1 LSFEIFISR
10 RLIQNK
16 LQGIKV
22 SKPIVRISI
31 LSIALA
37 IVVNVVTVA
46 IVTGFQHE
54 VRNKITGFNAPLFI
68 SKKGT
73 KQIYEGDAV
82 FKDQKAL
89 TELSGINGLK
99 GISPVVF
106 KPAMLQ
112 STRFSDTIHLSNG
125 KDSLI
130 NRQDILGVVM
140 KGVVEEYD
148 WTFIR
153 QHLVSGR
160 ILNFQ
165 SKQEE
170 LVLSKR
176 MADQLNYSLNDTIS
190 VYYVKNQ
197 PVLRK
202 YKVVGIYQTGLEE
215 YDQKLV
221 FCRLPEVQKM
231 NDFGIKTKIVIDDK
245 LSNGKIVLKA
255 GVEGKATNLLYDWG
269 AGPDIYGGFYL
280 PYLSD
285 TNFRLIVYQSDPL
298 KGTQT
303 PIDTSYIQINC
314 SQEFVTSSSLLQDE
328 NGQLIKESIGINS
341 YQMTSNLAS
350 VQVTETE
357 GLGTGRN
364 FVSGF
369 EVQIADWND
378 LKQVE
383 DGIRSV
389 IEMRPNENNELMQ
402 VSSILDT
409 ERDLFA
415 WLSFLDYNVY
425 IIIFLMLLIGVINV
439 GSAMLVLIVV
449 RTNLIGMLKAMGAR
463 DWSIRKLFLY
473 QAAHLI
479 GRGLLFGNSVAFLLC
494 FIQVKFAILK
504 LDPLVYYLDK
514 VPMEMNPMSWFLV
527 NLVTFVVCMISL
539 IVPSYVVTKISP
551 TKAIRFN

>member
-1 LSFEIFISR
+1 MSFEIFISR

-31 LSIALA
+31 VSIALA

-73 KQIYEGDAV
+73 KQIFEGDAV
-82 FKDQKAL
+82 FKAQKAIQ
-89 TELSGINGLK
+89 ELNGIPGLRS
-99 GISPVVF
+99 ISPVVF

-112 STRFSDTIHLSNG
+112 SSRFTDTIQLSTG

-130 NRQDILGVVM
+130 SRQDIVGVVM
-140 KGVVEEYD
+140 KGVESSYD

-153 QHLVSGR
+153 ENLKEGR

-165 SKQEE
+165 SRQEE

-176 MADQLNYSLNDTIS
+176 MADQLNYRLNDTIS

-215 YDQKLV
+215 YDKKLV

-231 NDFGIKTKIVIDDK
+231 NDFGIKTKIVIGDQLDHG
-245 LSNGKIVLKA
+245 SIVLKA
-255 GVEGKATNLLYDWG
+255 AVEGQAQDLLYDWG
-269 AGPDIYGGFYL
+269 SGPDIYGGFYL
-280 PYLSD
+280 SQLKD
-285 TNFRLIVYQSDPL
+285 TNFRLVVYQSDPV
-298 KGTQT
+298 KGTKW
-303 PIDTSYIQINC
+303 PIDTSYLKVNC
-314 SQEFVTSSSLLQDE
+314 SQPIVASNAFLLDD
-328 NGQLIKESIGINS
+328 NGDLIKESIGMVA
-341 YQMTSNLAS
+341 YQLSTPTAT
-350 VQVTETE
+350 VTVEEKE
-357 GLGTGRN
+357 GSGTGKDY
-364 FVSGF
+364 VSGF
-369 EVQIADWND
+369 EVRINDWND
-378 LKQVE
+378 LKRVE
-383 DGIRSV
+383 EEIRSN
-389 IEMRPNENNELMQ
+389 IEMRPNEKNELMQ

-409 ERDLFA
+409 ENDLFA

-479 GRGLLFGNSVAFLLC
+479 GRGLLYGNAIGFILCYVQLKFELL
-494 FIQVKFAILK
+494 Q

-514 VPMEMNPMSWFLV
+514 VPVEINPISWLLV
-527 NLVTFVVCMISL
+527 NVITFVVCMISL

>member
-1 LSFEIFISR
+1 M
-10 RLIQNK
+10 
-16 LQGIKV
+16 KV

-31 LSIALA
+31 ISIALA

-73 KQIYEGDAV
+73 KQIFEGDAIY
-82 FKDQKAL
+82 KNQKSL
-89 TELSGINGLK
+89 QELVGISGLK
-99 GISPVVF
+99 HISPVVF

-112 STRFSDTIHLSNG
+112 STRFTDTIQLSSG

-130 NRQDILGVVM
+130 SRQDIVGVVM
-140 KGVVEEYD
+140 KGVEPSYD

-153 QHLVSGR
+153 KNLLEGR
-160 ILNFQ
+160 VLNFN
-165 SKQEE
+165 SKHEE

-202 YKVVGIYQTGLEE
+202 YKVVGIYQTGFEE

-245 LSNGKIVLKA
+245 LTNGKIVLKA
-255 GVEGKATNLLYDWG
+255 TVEGRAANLLYDWG
-269 AGPDIYGGFYL
+269 SGPDIYGGFYL
-280 PYLSD
+280 SELSD
-285 TNFRLIVYQSDPL
+285 TTLRLIVYQSDPL
-298 KGTQT
+298 NRAQT
-303 PIDTSYIQINC
+303 PIDTSYLQINC
-314 SQEFVTSSSLLQDE
+314 SKSSVAATALLQDE
-328 NGQLIKESIGINS
+328 NGELIKESIGIDS

-350 VQVTETE
+350 VQVRETE
-357 GLGTGRN
+357 GLGTGKN

-369 EVQIADWND
+369 EVQITDWND
-378 LKQVE
+378 LKHVE
-383 DGIRSV
+383 EEIRSV

-409 ERDLFA
+409 EKDLFA

-463 DWSIRKLFLY
+463 DWSIRKLFMY

-479 GRGLLFGNSVAFLLC
+479 GRGLFYGNIIGFFLCYVQL
-494 FIQVKFAILK
+494 KFAPLK

-514 VPMEMNPMSWFLV
+514 VPVEVNPISWMLV
-527 NLVTFVVCMISL
+527 NAITFCVCMISL

>member
-1 LSFEIFISR
+1 MSFEIFISR

-73 KQIYEGDAV
+73 KQIFEGDAV

-89 TELSGINGLK
+89 NELAGINGLK

-148 WTFIR
+148 WTFIKE
-153 QHLVSGR
+153 HLVSGR
-160 ILNFQ
+160 VLNFQ
-165 SKQEE
+165 QKQEE

-231 NDFGIKTKIVIDDK
+231 NDFGIKTKIIIDDK

-255 GVEGKATNLLYDWG
+255 GVEGKASNLLYDWG

-314 SQEFVTSSSLLQDE
+314 SQAFVSSSALLQDE
-328 NGQLIKESIGINS
+328 NGELIKESIGINS
-341 YQMTSNLAS
+341 YQMTSSLAT
-350 VQVTETE
+350 VEVTETE
-357 GLGTGRN
+357 GLGTGKN

-369 EVQIADWND
+369 EVQITDWNQ
-378 LKQVE
+378 LKHVE
-383 DGIRSV
+383 EELRSI

-449 RTNLIGMLKAMGAR
+449 RTNLIGLLKAMGAR

-479 GRGLLFGNSVAFLLC
+479 GRGLLYGNSVAFVLC
-494 FIQVKFAILK
+494 FIQMKFAVLK

-514 VPMEMNPMSWFLV
+514 VPVEMNPMSWFLV

>member
-73 KQIYEGDAV
+73 KQIFEGDAV
-82 FKDQKAL
+82 LKDQKAL
-89 TELSGINGLK
+89 NELAGINGLK

-140 KGVVEEYD
+140 KGVVEDYD
-148 WTFIR
+148 WTFIKE
-153 QHLVSGR
+153 HLVAGR
-160 ILNFQ
+160 VLNFKA
-165 SKQEE
+165 KQEE

-231 NDFGIKTKIVIDDK
+231 NDFGMKTKIIIDDK

-255 GVEGKATNLLYDWG
+255 GVEGKASNLLYDWG

-314 SQEFVTSSSLLQDE
+314 SQAFVASSSLLQDE
-328 NGQLIKESIGINS
+328 NGELIKESIGINS
-341 YQMTSNLAS
+341 YQMTSNLAT

-357 GLGTGRN
+357 GLGTGKN

-369 EVQIADWND
+369 EVQITDWNQ
-378 LKQVE
+378 LKHVE
-383 DGIRSV
+383 EEIRSI

-463 DWSIRKLFLY
+463 DWSIRKLFLF

-479 GRGLLFGNSVAFLLC
+479 GRGLLYGNSVAFVLC
-494 FIQVKFAILK
+494 FIQMKFAVLK

-514 VPMEMNPMSWFLV
+514 VPVEMNPMSWFLV

>member
-1 LSFEIFISR
+1 M
-10 RLIQNK
+10 
-16 LQGIKV
+16 KV

-31 LSIALA
+31 ISIALA

-73 KQIYEGDAV
+73 KQIFEGDAV
-82 FKDQKAL
+82 YKNQKSL
-89 TELSGINGLK
+89 QELVGISGLK
-99 GISPVVF
+99 HISPVVF

-112 STRFSDTIHLSNG
+112 STRFTDTIQLSSG

-130 NRQDILGVVM
+130 SRQDIVGVVM
-140 KGVVEEYD
+140 KGVEPSYD

-153 QHLVSGR
+153 KNILEGR
-160 ILNFQ
+160 VLNFN
-165 SKQEE
+165 SKHEE

-202 YKVVGIYQTGLEE
+202 YKVVGIYQTGFEE

-245 LSNGKIVLKA
+245 LTNGKIVLKA
-255 GVEGKATNLLYDWG
+255 TVEGRAANLLYDWG
-269 AGPDIYGGFYL
+269 SGPDIYGGFYL
-280 PYLSD
+280 SELSD
-285 TNFRLIVYQSDPL
+285 TTLRLIVYQSDPL
-298 KGTQT
+298 NRAQT
-303 PIDTSYIQINC
+303 PIDTSYLQINC
-314 SQEFVTSSSLLQDE
+314 SKSSVAATALLQDE
-328 NGQLIKESIGINS
+328 NGELIKESIGIDS

-350 VQVTETE
+350 VQVRETE
-357 GLGTGRN
+357 GLGTGKN

-369 EVQIADWND
+369 EVQITDWND
-378 LKQVE
+378 LKHVE
-383 DGIRSV
+383 EEIRSV

-409 ERDLFA
+409 EKDLFA

-463 DWSIRKLFLY
+463 DWSIRKLFMY

-479 GRGLLFGNSVAFLLC
+479 GRGLFYGNIIGFFLCYVQL
-494 FIQVKFAILK
+494 KFAPLK

-514 VPMEMNPMSWFLV
+514 VPVEINPISWVLV
-527 NLVTFVVCMISL
+527 NAITFCVCMISL

>member
-1 LSFEIFISR
+1 MSFEIFISR

-73 KQIYEGDAV
+73 KQIFEGDAV
-82 FKDQKAL
+82 LKDQKAL
-89 TELSGINGLK
+89 NELAGINGLK

-140 KGVVEEYD
+140 KGVVEDYD
-148 WTFIR
+148 WTFIKE
-153 QHLVSGR
+153 HLVAGR
-160 ILNFQ
+160 VLNFKA
-165 SKQEE
+165 KQEE

-231 NDFGIKTKIVIDDK
+231 NDFGIKTKIIIDDK

-255 GVEGKATNLLYDWG
+255 AVEGKASNLLYDWG

-314 SQEFVTSSSLLQDE
+314 SQAFVASSSLRQDE
-328 NGQLIKESIGINS
+328 NGELIKESIGINS
-341 YQMTSNLAS
+341 YQLTSNLAT

-369 EVQIADWND
+369 EVQITDWNQ
-378 LKQVE
+378 LKHVE
-383 DGIRSV
+383 EEIRSI

-463 DWSIRKLFLY
+463 DWSIRKLFLF

-479 GRGLLFGNSVAFLLC
+479 GRGLLYGNSVAFVLC
-494 FIQVKFAILK
+494 FIQMKFAVLK

-514 VPMEMNPMSWFLV
+514 VPVEMNPMSWFLV

>member
-73 KQIYEGDAV
+73 KQIFEGDAV
-82 FKDQKAL
+82 LKDQKAL
-89 TELSGINGLK
+89 NELAGIKGLK

-112 STRFSDTIHLSNG
+112 SSRFSDTIRLSNG

-140 KGVVEEYD
+140 KGVVEDYD
-148 WTFIR
+148 WTFIK

-160 ILNFQ
+160 ILNFRA
-165 SKQEE
+165 KQEE

-176 MADQLNYSLNDTIS
+176 MAEQLNYSLNDTIS

-231 NDFGIKTKIVIDDK
+231 NDFGVKTKIIIDDK
-245 LSNGKIVLKA
+245 LINGEIVLKA
-255 GVEGKATNLLYDWG
+255 AVEGKASNLLYDWG
-269 AGPDIYGGFYL
+269 SGPDIYGGFYL
-280 PYLSD
+280 PYLRD
-285 TNFRLIVYQSDPL
+285 TNFRLIVYQSDPT

-303 PIDTSYIQINC
+303 PIDTSYLRINC
-314 SQEFVTSSSLLQDE
+314 SKPFIASIGLLKDE
-328 NGQLIKESIGINS
+328 NGELIKESIGIDS
-341 YQMTSNLAS
+341 YQMTSNQGS

-357 GLGTGRN
+357 GMGTGKN

-378 LKQVE
+378 LKQVGE
-383 DGIRSV
+383 DIRSV

-479 GRGLLFGNSVAFLLC
+479 GRGLLYGNSVAFLLC
-494 FIQVKFAILK
+494 FIQWKFALLK

-514 VPMEMNPMSWFLV
+514 VPVEMNPVSWILV

>member
-1 LSFEIFISR
+1 MSFEIFISR

-73 KQIYEGDAV
+73 KQIFEGDAV
-82 FKDQKAL
+82 LKDQKAL
-89 TELSGINGLK
+89 KELAGINGLK

-140 KGVVEEYD
+140 KGVIQAYD
-148 WTFIR
+148 WTFIKE
-153 QHLVSGR
+153 HLVAGR
-160 ILNFQ
+160 VLNFQ

-231 NDFGIKTKIVIDDK
+231 NDFGIKTKIIIDDK

-255 GVEGKATNLLYDWG
+255 GVEGKASDLLYDWG

-314 SQEFVTSSSLLQDE
+314 SQAFVASTALLQDE
-328 NGQLIKESIGINS
+328 NGELIKESIGINS
-341 YQMTSNLAS
+341 YQMTSSIAT

-357 GLGTGRN
+357 GLGTGKN

-369 EVQIADWND
+369 EVQITDWNQ
-378 LKQVE
+378 LKHVE
-383 DGIRSV
+383 EEIRSI

-479 GRGLLFGNSVAFLLC
+479 GRGLLYGNSVAFVLC
-494 FIQVKFAILK
+494 FIQMKFAVLK

-514 VPMEMNPMSWFLV
+514 VPVEMNPMSWFLV

>member
-1 LSFEIFISR
+1 MSFEIFISR

-73 KQIYEGDAV
+73 KQIFEGDAV

-89 TELSGINGLK
+89 NELAGINGLK

-148 WTFIR
+148 WTFIKE
-153 QHLVSGR
+153 HLVSGR
-160 ILNFQ
+160 VLNFQ
-165 SKQEE
+165 QKQEE

-231 NDFGIKTKIVIDDK
+231 NDFGIKTKIIIDDK

-255 GVEGKATNLLYDWG
+255 GVEGKASNLLYDWG

-314 SQEFVTSSSLLQDE
+314 SQAFVSSSALLQDE
-328 NGQLIKESIGINS
+328 NGELIKESIGINS
-341 YQMTSNLAS
+341 YQMTSSLAT
-350 VQVTETE
+350 VEVTETE
-357 GLGTGRN
+357 GLGTGKN

-369 EVQIADWND
+369 EVQITDWNQ
-378 LKQVE
+378 LKHVE
-383 DGIRSV
+383 EEIRSI

-479 GRGLLFGNSVAFLLC
+479 GRGLLYGNSVAFVLC
-494 FIQVKFAILK
+494 FIQMKFAVLK

-514 VPMEMNPMSWFLV
+514 VPVEMNPMSWFLV

>member
-1 LSFEIFISR
+1 MSFEIFISR

-73 KQIYEGDAV
+73 KQIFEGDAV
-82 FKDQKAL
+82 LKDQKAL
-89 TELSGINGLK
+89 NELAGIKGLK

-112 STRFSDTIHLSNG
+112 SSRFSDTIRLSNG

-140 KGVVEEYD
+140 KGVVEDYD
-148 WTFIR
+148 WTFIK

-160 ILNFQ
+160 ILNFRA
-165 SKQEE
+165 KQEE

-176 MADQLNYSLNDTIS
+176 MAEQLNYSLNDTIS

-231 NDFGIKTKIVIDDK
+231 NDFGVKTKIIIDDK
-245 LSNGKIVLKA
+245 LINGEIVLKA
-255 GVEGKATNLLYDWG
+255 AVEGKASNLLYDWG
-269 AGPDIYGGFYL
+269 SGPDIYGGFYL
-280 PYLSD
+280 PYLRD
-285 TNFRLIVYQSDPL
+285 TNFRLIVYQSDPT

-303 PIDTSYIQINC
+303 PIDTSYLRINC
-314 SQEFVTSSSLLQDE
+314 SEPFVASIGLLKDE
-328 NGQLIKESIGINS
+328 NGELIKESIGIDS
-341 YQMTSNLAS
+341 YQMTSNQGS

-357 GLGTGRN
+357 GMGTGKN

-378 LKQVE
+378 LKQVGE
-383 DGIRSV
+383 DIRSV

-479 GRGLLFGNSVAFLLC
+479 GRGLLYGNSIAFLLC
-494 FIQVKFAILK
+494 FIQWKFALLK

-514 VPMEMNPMSWFLV
+514 VPVEMNPVSWILV

>member
-1 LSFEIFISR
+1 MSFEIFISR

-73 KQIYEGDAV
+73 KQIFEGDAV

-89 TELSGINGLK
+89 NELAGIEGLK

-140 KGVVEEYD
+140 KGVMEEYD
-148 WTFIR
+148 WTFIK
-153 QHLVSGR
+153 QHLVAGR
-160 ILNFQ
+160 VLNHQ
-165 SKQEE
+165 KKQEE

-176 MADQLNYSLNDTIS
+176 MADQLNYSLNDTVS

-231 NDFGIKTKIVIDDK
+231 NDFGIKTKIIIDDK

-255 GVEGKATNLLYDWG
+255 AVEGKASNLLYDWG
-269 AGPDIYGGFYL
+269 SGPDIYGGFYL

-285 TNFRLIVYQSDPL
+285 TNYRLIVYQADPL

-314 SQEFVTSSSLLQDE
+314 SNAFVASSALMQDE
-328 NGQLIKESIGINS
+328 NGELIKESIGINA
-341 YQMTSNLAS
+341 YQMSSSLAT

-357 GLGTGRN
+357 GLGTGKN

-369 EVQIADWND
+369 EVQITDWNQ
-378 LKQVE
+378 LKHVE
-383 DGIRSV
+383 EEIRSI

-463 DWSIRKLFLY
+463 DWSIRKLFLF

-479 GRGLLFGNSVAFLLC
+479 GRGLLYGNSVAFVLC
-494 FIQVKFAILK
+494 FIQMKFAVLK

-514 VPMEMNPMSWFLV
+514 VPVEMNPMSWFLV

>member
-1 LSFEIFISR
+1 MSFEIFISR

-22 SKPIVRISI
+22 SKPIVRISV

-73 KQIYEGDAV
+73 KQIFEGDAV
-82 FKDQKAL
+82 LKDQKAL
-89 TELSGINGLK
+89 KELAGINGLK

-140 KGVVEEYD
+140 KGVIQTYD
-148 WTFIR
+148 WTFIKE
-153 QHLVSGR
+153 HLVAGR
-160 ILNFQ
+160 VLNFQ

-231 NDFGIKTKIVIDDK
+231 NDFGIKTKIIIDDK

-255 GVEGKATNLLYDWG
+255 GVEGKASNLLYDWG

-314 SQEFVTSSSLLQDE
+314 SKAFVTSSALLQDE
-328 NGQLIKESIGINS
+328 NGELIKESIGINS
-341 YQMTSNLAS
+341 YQMTSSLAT

-357 GLGTGRN
+357 GLGTGKN

-369 EVQIADWND
+369 EVQITDWNQ
-378 LKQVE
+378 LKHVE
-383 DGIRSV
+383 EEIRSI

-479 GRGLLFGNSVAFLLC
+479 GRGLLYGNSVAFVLC
-494 FIQVKFAILK
+494 FIQMKFAVLK

-514 VPMEMNPMSWFLV
+514 VPVEMNPMSWFLV

>member
-1 LSFEIFISR
+1 MSFEIFISR

-73 KQIYEGDAV
+73 KQIFEGDAV

-89 TELSGINGLK
+89 NELAGIEGLK

-140 KGVVEEYD
+140 KGVVEDYD
-148 WTFIR
+148 WTFIK
-153 QHLVSGR
+153 QHLVAGR
-160 ILNFQ
+160 VLNHQ
-165 SKQEE
+165 KKQEE

-176 MADQLNYSLNDTIS
+176 MADQLNYSLNDTVS

-231 NDFGIKTKIVIDDK
+231 NDFGIKTKIIIDDK

-255 GVEGKATNLLYDWG
+255 AVEGKASNLLYDWG
-269 AGPDIYGGFYL
+269 SGPDIYGGFYL

-285 TNFRLIVYQSDPL
+285 TNYRLIVYQADPL

-314 SQEFVTSSSLLQDE
+314 SNAFVASSALMQDE
-328 NGQLIKESIGINS
+328 NGELIKESIGINA
-341 YQMTSNLAS
+341 YQMSSSLAT

-357 GLGTGRN
+357 GLGTGKN

-369 EVQIADWND
+369 EVQITDWNQ
-378 LKQVE
+378 LKHVE
-383 DGIRSV
+383 EEIRSI

-463 DWSIRKLFLY
+463 DWSIRKLFLF

-479 GRGLLFGNSVAFLLC
+479 GRGLLYGNSVAFVLC
-494 FIQVKFAILK
+494 FIQMKFAVLK

-514 VPMEMNPMSWFLV
+514 VPVEMNPMSWFLV

>member
-1 LSFEIFISR
+1 MSFEIFISR

>member
-1 LSFEIFISR
+1 M
-10 RLIQNK
+10 
-16 LQGIKV
+16 KV

-31 LSIALA
+31 ISIALA

-73 KQIYEGDAV
+73 KQIFEGDAV
-82 FKDQKAL
+82 YKNQKSL
-89 TELSGINGLK
+89 QELVGISGLK
-99 GISPVVF
+99 QVSPVVF

-112 STRFSDTIHLSNG
+112 STRFTDTIQLSSG

-130 NRQDILGVVM
+130 SRQDIVGVVM
-140 KGVVEEYD
+140 KGVEPSYD

-153 QHLVSGR
+153 KNLLEGR
-160 ILNFQ
+160 VLNFN
-165 SKQEE
+165 SKHEE

-202 YKVVGIYQTGLEE
+202 YKVVGIYQTGFEE

-245 LSNGKIVLKA
+245 LTNGKIVLKA
-255 GVEGKATNLLYDWG
+255 TVEGRAANLLYDWG
-269 AGPDIYGGFYL
+269 SGPDIYGGFYL
-280 PYLSD
+280 SELSD
-285 TNFRLIVYQSDPL
+285 TTLRLIVYQSDPL
-298 KGTQT
+298 NRAQT
-303 PIDTSYIQINC
+303 PIDTSYLKINC
-314 SQEFVTSSSLLQDE
+314 SKSSVAATTLLQDE
-328 NGQLIKESIGINS
+328 NGELIKESIGIDS
-341 YQMTSNLAS
+341 YQMTSNLAF
-350 VQVTETE
+350 VQVRETE
-357 GLGTGRN
+357 GLGTGKN

-369 EVQIADWND
+369 EVQITDWND
-378 LKQVE
+378 LKHVE
-383 DGIRSV
+383 EEIRSV

-409 ERDLFA
+409 EKDLFA

-463 DWSIRKLFLY
+463 DWSIRKLFMY

-479 GRGLLFGNSVAFLLC
+479 GRGLFYGNIIGFFLCYVQL
-494 FIQVKFAILK
+494 KFAPLK

-514 VPMEMNPMSWFLV
+514 VPVEINPISWVLV
-527 NLVTFVVCMISL
+527 NAITFCVCMISL

>member
-1 LSFEIFISR
+1 MSFEIFISR

-22 SKPIVRISI
+22 SKPIVRISV

-73 KQIYEGDAV
+73 KQIFEGDAV
-82 FKDQKAL
+82 LKDQKAL
-89 TELSGINGLK
+89 KELAGINGLK

-140 KGVVEEYD
+140 KGVIQTYD
-148 WTFIR
+148 WTFIKE
-153 QHLVSGR
+153 HLVSGR
-160 ILNFQ
+160 VLNFQ

-231 NDFGIKTKIVIDDK
+231 NDFGIKTKIIIDDK

-255 GVEGKATNLLYDWG
+255 GVEGKASDLLYDWG

-314 SQEFVTSSSLLQDE
+314 SQAFVASSALLQDE
-328 NGQLIKESIGINS
+328 NGELIKESIGINS
-341 YQMTSNLAS
+341 YQMTSSLAT

-357 GLGTGRN
+357 GLGTGKN

-369 EVQIADWND
+369 EVQITDWNQ
-378 LKQVE
+378 LKHVE
-383 DGIRSV
+383 EEIRSI

-479 GRGLLFGNSVAFLLC
+479 GRGLLYGNSVAFVLC
-494 FIQVKFAILK
+494 FIQMKFAVLK

-514 VPMEMNPMSWFLV
+514 VPVEMNPMSWFLV

>member
-1 LSFEIFISR
+1 MSFEIFISR

-22 SKPIVRISI
+22 SKPIVRISV

-73 KQIYEGDAV
+73 KQIFEGDAV
-82 FKDQKAL
+82 LKDQKAL
-89 TELSGINGLK
+89 KELAGINGLK

-140 KGVVEEYD
+140 KGVIQAYD
-148 WTFIR
+148 WTFIKE
-153 QHLVSGR
+153 HLVAGR
-160 ILNFQ
+160 VLNFQ

-231 NDFGIKTKIVIDDK
+231 NDFGIKTKIIIDDK

-255 GVEGKATNLLYDWG
+255 GVEGKASDLLYDWG

-314 SQEFVTSSSLLQDE
+314 SQAFVTSSALLQDE
-328 NGQLIKESIGINS
+328 NGELIKESIGINS
-341 YQMTSNLAS
+341 YQMTSSLAT

-357 GLGTGRN
+357 GLGTGKN

-369 EVQIADWND
+369 EVQITDWNQ
-378 LKQVE
+378 LKHVE
-383 DGIRSV
+383 EEIRSI

-479 GRGLLFGNSVAFLLC
+479 GRGLLYGNSVAFVLC
-494 FIQVKFAILK
+494 FIQMKFAVLK

-514 VPMEMNPMSWFLV
+514 VPVEMNPMSWFLV

>member
-73 KQIYEGDAV
+73 KQIFEGDAV

-89 TELSGINGLK
+89 NELAGIEGLK

-140 KGVVEEYD
+140 KGVVEDYD
-148 WTFIR
+148 WTFIK
-153 QHLVSGR
+153 QHLVAGR
-160 ILNFQ
+160 VLNHQ
-165 SKQEE
+165 KKQEE

-176 MADQLNYSLNDTIS
+176 MADQLNYSLNDTVS

-231 NDFGIKTKIVIDDK
+231 NDFGIKTKIV
-245 LSNGKIVLKA
+245 LKA
-255 GVEGKATNLLYDWG
+255 AVEGKASNLLYDWG
-269 AGPDIYGGFYL
+269 SGPDIYGGFYL

-285 TNFRLIVYQSDPL
+285 TNYRLIVYQADPL

-314 SQEFVTSSSLLQDE
+314 SNAFVASSALMQDE
-328 NGQLIKESIGINS
+328 NGELIKESIGINA
-341 YQMTSNLAS
+341 YQMSSSLAT

-357 GLGTGRN
+357 GLGTGKN

-369 EVQIADWND
+369 EVQITDWNQ
-378 LKQVE
+378 LKHVE
-383 DGIRSV
+383 EEIRSI

-463 DWSIRKLFLY
+463 DWSIRKLFLF

-479 GRGLLFGNSVAFLLC
+479 GRGLLYGNSVAFVLC
-494 FIQVKFAILK
+494 FIQMKFAVLK

-514 VPMEMNPMSWFLV
+514 VPVEMNPMSWFLV

>member
-1 LSFEIFISR
+1 MSFEIFISR

-73 KQIYEGDAV
+73 KQIFEGDAV

-89 TELSGINGLK
+89 NELAGIEGLK

-106 KPAMLQ
+106 NPAMLQ

-140 KGVVEEYD
+140 KGVMEEYD
-148 WTFIR
+148 WTFIKK
-153 QHLVSGR
+153 HLVSGR
-160 ILNFQ
+160 VLNFQ
-165 SKQEE
+165 QKQEE

-231 NDFGIKTKIVIDDK
+231 NDFGIKTKIIIDDK

-255 GVEGKATNLLYDWG
+255 GVEGKASNLLYDWG

-314 SQEFVTSSSLLQDE
+314 SQAFVASSALLQDE
-328 NGQLIKESIGINS
+328 NGELIKESVGINS
-341 YQMTSNLAS
+341 YQMTSSLAT

-357 GLGTGRN
+357 GLGTGKN

-369 EVQIADWND
+369 EVQITDWNQ
-378 LKQVE
+378 LKHVE
-383 DGIRSV
+383 EEIRSI

-463 DWSIRKLFLY
+463 DWSIRKLFLF

-479 GRGLLFGNSVAFLLC
+479 GRGLLYGNSVAFVLC
-494 FIQVKFAILK
+494 FIQMKFAVLK

-514 VPMEMNPMSWFLV
+514 VPVEMNPLSWFLV

>member
-1 LSFEIFISR
+1 MSFEIFISR

-73 KQIYEGDAV
+73 KQIFEGDAV

-89 TELSGINGLK
+89 NELAGINGLK

-148 WTFIR
+148 WTFIK

-160 ILNFQ
+160 VLNFQ
-165 SKQEE
+165 QKQEE

-231 NDFGIKTKIVIDDK
+231 NDFGIKTKIIIDDK

-255 GVEGKATNLLYDWG
+255 GVEGKASNLLYDWG

-314 SQEFVTSSSLLQDE
+314 SQAFVASSALLQDE
-328 NGQLIKESIGINS
+328 NGELIKESIGINS
-341 YQMTSNLAS
+341 YQMTSSLAT

-357 GLGTGRN
+357 GLGTGKN

-369 EVQIADWND
+369 EVQITDWNQ
-378 LKQVE
+378 LKHVE
-383 DGIRSV
+383 EEIRSI

-479 GRGLLFGNSVAFLLC
+479 GRGLLYGNSVAFVLC
-494 FIQVKFAILK
+494 YIQMKFAVLK

-514 VPMEMNPMSWFLV
+514 VPVEMNPMSWFLV

>member
-1 LSFEIFISR
+1 M
-10 RLIQNK
+10 
-16 LQGIKV
+16 
-22 SKPIVRISI
+22 RISI

-37 IVVNVVTVA
+37 IVVNLVTVA

-73 KQIYEGDAV
+73 KQIFEGDAV

-89 TELSGINGLK
+89 GELSHINGLR

-112 STRFSDTIHLSNG
+112 SSRFSDTIKLANG

-130 NRQDILGVVM
+130 SRQDILGVVM
-140 KGVVEEYD
+140 KGVDKEYD
-148 WTFIR
+148 WTFIK
-153 QHLVSGR
+153 QHLVEGR
-160 ILNFQ
+160 TLRFHA
-165 SKQEE
+165 KQEE
-170 LVLSKR
+170 LVLSRR
-176 MADQLNYSLNDTIS
+176 MADQLNYRLNDTIS

-245 LSNGKIVLKA
+245 LVNGKIVLKA
-255 GVEGKATNLLYDWG
+255 AVEGKAKNLLYDWG
-269 AGPDIYGGFYL
+269 SGPDIYGGFYL
-280 PYLSD
+280 SYLRD

-298 KGTQT
+298 KGTQF
-303 PIDTSYIQINC
+303 PIDTSYLKIDCTQPFVSSTEIMKDEEGALQKTEIQVNMC
-314 SQEFVTSSSLLQDE
+314 QLSTSQGKVS
-328 NGQLIKESIGINS
+328 
-341 YQMTSNLAS
+341 
-350 VQVTETE
+350 VTETE
-357 GLGTGRN
+357 GIGTGKN

-369 EVQIADWND
+369 EVQINDWNN
-378 LKQVE
+378 LKYVE
-383 DGIRSV
+383 EEIRSI

-473 QAAHLI
+473 QAAYLI
-479 GRGLLFGNSVAFLLC
+479 GRGLLYGNLIGFLLC
-494 FIQVKFAILK
+494 FIQMKFAILK

-514 VPMEMNPMSWFLV
+514 VPVEINPMSWFLV

>member
-1 LSFEIFISR
+1 MSFEIFISR

-22 SKPIVRISI
+22 SKPIVRISV

-73 KQIYEGDAV
+73 KQIFEGDAV
-82 FKDQKAL
+82 LKDQKAL
-89 TELSGINGLK
+89 KELAGINGLK

-140 KGVVEEYD
+140 KGVIQAYD
-148 WTFIR
+148 WTFIKE
-153 QHLVSGR
+153 HLVSGR
-160 ILNFQ
+160 VLNFQ

-231 NDFGIKTKIVIDDK
+231 NDFGIKTKIIIDDK

-255 GVEGKATNLLYDWG
+255 GVEGKASNLLYDWG

-314 SQEFVTSSSLLQDE
+314 SQAFVASSALLQDE
-328 NGQLIKESIGINS
+328 NGELIKESIGINS
-341 YQMTSNLAS
+341 YQMTSSLAT

-357 GLGTGRN
+357 GLGTGKN

-369 EVQIADWND
+369 EVQITDWNQ
-378 LKQVE
+378 LKHVE
-383 DGIRSV
+383 EEIRSI

-479 GRGLLFGNSVAFLLC
+479 GRGLLYGNSVAFVLC
-494 FIQVKFAILK
+494 FIQMKFAVLK

-514 VPMEMNPMSWFLV
+514 VPVEMNPMSWFLV

>member
-16 LQGIKV
+16 PQGKKV

-73 KQIYEGDAV
+73 KQIFEGDAV
-82 FKDQKAL
+82 WKDQKAL
-89 TELSGINGLK
+89 NELIGINGLK

-112 STRFSDTIHLSNG
+112 SKRFSDTIQLANG

-130 NRQDILGVVM
+130 DRQDILGVVM
-140 KGVVEEYD
+140 KGVDQEYD
-148 WTFIR
+148 WTFIK

-165 SKQEE
+165 QKQEE

-176 MADQLNYSLNDTIS
+176 MADQLNYQLNDTIS

-245 LSNGKIVLKA
+245 LSNGKMVLKA
-255 GVEGKATNLLYDWG
+255 GVEGKTANLLYDWG

-280 PYLSD
+280 SYLSD
-285 TNFRLIVYQSDPL
+285 TNFRLVVYQSDPL

-303 PIDTSYIQINC
+303 PIDTSYLRIQC
-314 SQEFVTSSSLLQDE
+314 TKPFVAATALLQDE
-328 NGQLIKESIGINS
+328 NGELIKESIGIDS
-341 YQMTSNLAS
+341 YQMTSNQGS
-350 VQVTETE
+350 VKVTETE
-357 GLGTGRN
+357 GIGTGKN

-369 EVQIADWND
+369 EVQITDWND
-378 LKQVE
+378 LNQVE
-383 DGIRSV
+383 EEIRSV

-463 DWSIRKLFLY
+463 DWSIRKLFLL

-479 GRGLLFGNSVAFLLC
+479 GRGLLYGNAVAFVLC
-494 FIQVKFAILK
+494 FIQLKFAVLK

-514 VPMEMNPMSWFLV
+514 VPVEMNPISWLLV

>member
-73 KQIYEGDAV
+73 KQIFEGDAV
-82 FKDQKAL
+82 LKDQKAL
-89 TELSGINGLK
+89 NELAGIKGLK

-112 STRFSDTIHLSNG
+112 SSRFSDTIRLSNG

-140 KGVVEEYD
+140 KGVVEDYD
-148 WTFIR
+148 WTFIK

-160 ILNFQ
+160 ILNFHA
-165 SKQEE
+165 KQEE

-176 MADQLNYSLNDTIS
+176 MAEQLNYSLNDTIS

-231 NDFGIKTKIVIDDK
+231 NDFGVKTKIIIDDK
-245 LSNGKIVLKA
+245 LINGEIVLKA
-255 GVEGKATNLLYDWG
+255 AVEGKASNLLYDWG
-269 AGPDIYGGFYL
+269 SGPDIYGGFYL
-280 PYLSD
+280 PYLRD
-285 TNFRLIVYQSDPL
+285 TNFRLIVYQSDPT

-303 PIDTSYIQINC
+303 PIDTSYLRINC
-314 SQEFVTSSSLLQDE
+314 SKPFISSIGLLKDE
-328 NGQLIKESIGINS
+328 NGELIKESIGIDS
-341 YQMTSNLAS
+341 YEMTSNQGS

-357 GLGTGRN
+357 GMGTGKN

-383 DGIRSV
+383 EDIRSV

-479 GRGLLFGNSVAFLLC
+479 GRGLLYGNSVAFLLC
-494 FIQVKFAILK
+494 FIQWKFALLK

-514 VPMEMNPMSWFLV
+514 VPVEMNPVSWILV

>member
-1 LSFEIFISR
+1 MSFEIFISR

-22 SKPIVRISI
+22 SKPIVRISV

-73 KQIYEGDAV
+73 KQIFEGDAV
-82 FKDQKAL
+82 LKDQKAL
-89 TELSGINGLK
+89 KELAGINGLK

-140 KGVVEEYD
+140 KGVIQTYD
-148 WTFIR
+148 WTFIKE
-153 QHLVSGR
+153 HLVAGR
-160 ILNFQ
+160 VLNFQ

-231 NDFGIKTKIVIDDK
+231 NDFGIKTKIIIDDK

-255 GVEGKATNLLYDWG
+255 GVEGKASDLLYDWG

-314 SQEFVTSSSLLQDE
+314 SQAFVASSALLQDE
-328 NGQLIKESIGINS
+328 NGELIKESIGINS
-341 YQMTSNLAS
+341 YQMTSSLAT

-357 GLGTGRN
+357 GLGTGKN

-369 EVQIADWND
+369 EVQITDWNQ
-378 LKQVE
+378 LKHVE
-383 DGIRSV
+383 EEIRSI

-479 GRGLLFGNSVAFLLC
+479 GRGLLYGNSVAFVLC
-494 FIQVKFAILK
+494 FIQMKFAVLK

-514 VPMEMNPMSWFLV
+514 VPVEMNPMSWFLV

>member
-1 LSFEIFISR
+1 MSFEIFISR

-22 SKPIVRISI
+22 SKPIVRISV

-73 KQIYEGDAV
+73 KQIFEGDAV
-82 FKDQKAL
+82 LKDQKAL
-89 TELSGINGLK
+89 KELAGINGLK

-140 KGVVEEYD
+140 KGVIQAYD
-148 WTFIR
+148 WTFIKE
-153 QHLVSGR
+153 HLVSGR
-160 ILNFQ
+160 VLNFQ

-231 NDFGIKTKIVIDDK
+231 NDFGIKTKIIIDDK

-255 GVEGKATNLLYDWG
+255 GVEGKASNLLYDWG

-314 SQEFVTSSSLLQDE
+314 SQAFVASSALLQDE
-328 NGQLIKESIGINS
+328 NGELIKESIGINS
-341 YQMTSNLAS
+341 YQMTSSLAT

-357 GLGTGRN
+357 GLGTGKN

-369 EVQIADWND
+369 EVQITDWNQ
-378 LKQVE
+378 LKHVE
-383 DGIRSV
+383 EEIRSI

-463 DWSIRKLFLY
+463 DWSIRKMFLY

-479 GRGLLFGNSVAFLLC
+479 GRGLLYGNSVAFVLC
-494 FIQVKFAILK
+494 FIQMKFAVLK

-514 VPMEMNPMSWFLV
+514 VPVEMNPMSWFLV

>member
-1 LSFEIFISR
+1 M
-10 RLIQNK
+10 
-16 LQGIKV
+16 
-22 SKPIVRISI
+22 
-31 LSIALA
+31 
-37 IVVNVVTVA
+37 TVA

-73 KQIYEGDAV
+73 KQIFEGDAV
-82 FKDQKAL
+82 LMDQKAL
-89 TELSGINGLK
+89 KELGGIKGLK

-148 WTFIR
+148 WTFIQ
-153 QHLVSGR
+153 QHLVAGR

-165 SKQEE
+165 RKQEE

-176 MADQLNYSLNDTIS
+176 MADQLNYHLNDTIS

-245 LSNGKIVLKA
+245 LSDGKIVLKA
-255 GVEGKATNLLYDWG
+255 GIEGKAANLLYDWG

-285 TNFRLIVYQSDPL
+285 TNFRLIVYQSDPT
-298 KGTQT
+298 KGTRT
-303 PIDTSYIQINC
+303 PIDTSYLKINC
-314 SQEFVTSSSLLQDE
+314 SKPSIASIGLLQDE
-328 NGQLIKESIGINS
+328 NGELIKESIGIDS
-341 YQMTSNLAS
+341 YQMTSSHGS

-357 GLGTGRN
+357 GIGTGRN

-369 EVQIADWND
+369 EVQIADWD
-378 LKQVE
+378 ELKHVE
-383 DGIRSV
+383 DDIRSV

-479 GRGLLFGNSVAFLLC
+479 GRGLLFGNGVAFLLC
-494 FIQVKFAILK
+494 FIQWKFAVLK

-514 VPMEMNPMSWFLV
+514 VPVEINPISWLLV

>member
-1 LSFEIFISR
+1 MSFEIFISR

-22 SKPIVRISI
+22 SKPIVRISV

-73 KQIYEGDAV
+73 KQIFEGDAV
-82 FKDQKAL
+82 LKDQKAL
-89 TELSGINGLK
+89 KELAGINGLK

-140 KGVVEEYD
+140 KGVIQAYD
-148 WTFIR
+148 WTFIKE
-153 QHLVSGR
+153 HLVAGR
-160 ILNFQ
+160 VLNFQ

-231 NDFGIKTKIVIDDK
+231 NDFGIKTKIIIDDK

-255 GVEGKATNLLYDWG
+255 GVEGKASGLLYDWG

-314 SQEFVTSSSLLQDE
+314 SQAFVASSSLFQDE
-328 NGQLIKESIGINS
+328 NGELIKESIGINS
-341 YQMTSNLAS
+341 YQMTSSLAT

-357 GLGTGRN
+357 GLGTGKN

-369 EVQIADWND
+369 EVQITDWNQ
-378 LKQVE
+378 LKHVE
-383 DGIRSV
+383 EEIRSI

-479 GRGLLFGNSVAFLLC
+479 GRGLLYGNSVAFVLC
-494 FIQVKFAILK
+494 FIQMKFAVLK

-514 VPMEMNPMSWFLV
+514 VPVEMNPMSWFLV

>member
-1 LSFEIFISR
+1 MSFEIFISR

-16 LQGIKV
+16 PQGIKV

-73 KQIYEGDAV
+73 KQIFEGDAV
-82 FKDQKAL
+82 WKDQKAL
-89 TELSGINGLK
+89 NELVGMKGLK

-112 STRFSDTIHLSNG
+112 STRFSDTIHLANG

-140 KGVVEEYD
+140 KGVVQDYD
-148 WTFIR
+148 WTFIKE
-153 QHLVSGR
+153 HLVSGR

-165 SKQEE
+165 AKQEE

-176 MADQLNYSLNDTIS
+176 MAEQLNYQLNDTIS

-255 GVEGKATNLLYDWG
+255 GVEGKAANLLYDWG

-303 PIDTSYIQINC
+303 PIDTSYLRIEC
-314 SQEFVTSSSLLQDE
+314 SKPFIASIGLLQDE
-328 NGQLIKESIGINS
+328 NGELIKESIGIDS
-341 YQMTSNLAS
+341 YQLTSNLGS
-350 VQVTETE
+350 VKVTETE
-357 GLGTGRN
+357 GLGTGKN

-383 DGIRSV
+383 EGIRSV

-479 GRGLLFGNSVAFLLC
+479 GRGLLYGNSVAFVLC
-494 FIQVKFAILK
+494 FIQLKFAVLK

-514 VPMEMNPMSWFLV
+514 VPVEINLISWLLV

>member
-1 LSFEIFISR
+1 M
-10 RLIQNK
+10 
-16 LQGIKV
+16 KV

-31 LSIALA
+31 ISIALA

-73 KQIYEGDAV
+73 KQIFEGDAV
-82 FKDQKAL
+82 FKNQKAIQ
-89 TELSGINGLK
+89 ELVGISGLK
-99 GISPVVF
+99 QVSAVVF

-112 STRFSDTIHLSNG
+112 STRFSDTIQMSNG

-130 NRQDILGVVM
+130 SRQDILGVVM
-140 KGVVEEYD
+140 KGVEQNYD
-148 WTFIR
+148 WSFIR
-153 QHLVSGR
+153 QHLQSGR
-160 ILNFQ
+160 VLNFQ
-165 SKQEE
+165 AKQEE

-245 LSNGKIVLKA
+245 LNNGKIVLKA
-255 GVEGKATNLLYDWG
+255 AVEGKSSNLLYDWG

-280 PYLSD
+280 TELID

-303 PIDTSYIQINC
+303 PIDTSYLRINC
-314 SQEFVTSSSLLQDE
+314 SMPFVASTSLIRDE
-328 NGQLIKESIGINS
+328 NGELMKESIGIDS
-341 YQMTSNLAS
+341 YQMTSSIAS

-369 EVQIADWND
+369 EVQISDWND
-378 LKQVE
+378 LDHVE
-383 DGIRSV
+383 AEIRSI

-463 DWSIRKLFLY
+463 DWSIRKLFMY

-479 GRGLLFGNSVAFLLC
+479 GRGLFYGNVLGLLLC
-494 FIQVKFAILK
+494 FVQLKFAPLK

-514 VPMEMNPMSWFLV
+514 VPVEMNPMSWFLV

>member
-1 LSFEIFISR
+1 MSFEIFISR

-514 VPMEMNPMSWFLV
+514 VPMEMNLMSWFFV

>member
-1 LSFEIFISR
+1 MSFEIFISR

-73 KQIYEGDAV
+73 KQIFEGDAV

-89 TELSGINGLK
+89 NELAGINGLK

-148 WTFIR
+148 WTFIK

-160 ILNFQ
+160 VLNFQ
-165 SKQEE
+165 QKQEE

-176 MADQLNYSLNDTIS
+176 MADQLNYSLNDTVS

-231 NDFGIKTKIVIDDK
+231 NDFGIKTKIIIDDK

-255 GVEGKATNLLYDWG
+255 GVEGKASNLLYDWG

-314 SQEFVTSSSLLQDE
+314 SQAFVSSSALLQDE
-328 NGQLIKESIGINS
+328 NGELIKESIGINS
-341 YQMTSNLAS
+341 YQMTSSLAT
-350 VQVTETE
+350 VEVTETE
-357 GLGTGRN
+357 GLGTGKN

-369 EVQIADWND
+369 EVQITDWNQ
-378 LKQVE
+378 LKHVE
-383 DGIRSV
+383 EEIRSI

-479 GRGLLFGNSVAFLLC
+479 GRGLLYGNSVAFVLC
-494 FIQVKFAILK
+494 FIQMKFAVLK

-514 VPMEMNPMSWFLV
+514 VPVEMNPMSWFLV

>member
-1 LSFEIFISR
+1 MSFEIFISR

-73 KQIYEGDAV
+73 KQIFEGDAV
-82 FKDQKAL
+82 LKDQKAL
-89 TELSGINGLK
+89 KELAGINGLK

-140 KGVVEEYD
+140 KGVIQAYD
-148 WTFIR
+148 WTFIKE
-153 QHLVSGR
+153 HLVAGR
-160 ILNFQ
+160 VLNFQ

-231 NDFGIKTKIVIDDK
+231 NDFGIKTKIIIDDK

-255 GVEGKATNLLYDWG
+255 GVEGKASDLLYDWG

-314 SQEFVTSSSLLQDE
+314 SQAFVASTALLQDE
-328 NGQLIKESIGINS
+328 NGELIKESIGINS
-341 YQMTSNLAS
+341 YQMTSSLAT

-357 GLGTGRN
+357 GLGTGKN

-369 EVQIADWND
+369 EVQITDWNQ
-378 LKQVE
+378 LKHVE
-383 DGIRSV
+383 EEIRSI

-479 GRGLLFGNSVAFLLC
+479 GRGLLYGNSVAFVLC
-494 FIQVKFAILK
+494 FIQMKFAVLK

-514 VPMEMNPMSWFLV
+514 VPVEMNPMSWFLV

>member
-73 KQIYEGDAV
+73 KQIFEGDAV

-89 TELSGINGLK
+89 NELAGIEGLK

-140 KGVVEEYD
+140 KGVMEEYD
-148 WTFIR
+148 WTFIKK
-153 QHLVSGR
+153 HLVSGR
-160 ILNFQ
+160 VLNFQ
-165 SKQEE
+165 QKQEE

-202 YKVVGIYQTGLEE
+202 YKVVGIYQTGLED

-231 NDFGIKTKIVIDDK
+231 NDFGIKTKIIIDDK

-255 GVEGKATNLLYDWG
+255 GVEGKASNLLYDWG

-314 SQEFVTSSSLLQDE
+314 SQAFVASSALLQDE
-328 NGQLIKESIGINS
+328 NGELIKESVGINS
-341 YQMTSNLAS
+341 YQMTSSLAT

-357 GLGTGRN
+357 GLGTGKN

-369 EVQIADWND
+369 EVQITDWNQ
-378 LKQVE
+378 LKHVE
-383 DGIRSV
+383 EEIRSI

-463 DWSIRKLFLY
+463 DWSIRKLFLF

-479 GRGLLFGNSVAFLLC
+479 GRGLLYGNSVAFVLC
-494 FIQVKFAILK
+494 FIQMKFAVLK

-514 VPMEMNPMSWFLV
+514 VPVEMNPLSWFLV

>member
-1 LSFEIFISR
+1 M
-10 RLIQNK
+10 
-16 LQGIKV
+16 KV

-31 LSIALA
+31 ISIALA

-73 KQIYEGDAV
+73 KQIFEGDAIY
-82 FKDQKAL
+82 KNQKSL
-89 TELSGINGLK
+89 QELVGISGLK
-99 GISPVVF
+99 HISPVVF

-112 STRFSDTIHLSNG
+112 STRFTETIQLSSG

-130 NRQDILGVVM
+130 SRQDIVGVVM
-140 KGVVEEYD
+140 KGVESSYD

-153 QHLVSGR
+153 NNLLEGR
-160 ILNFQ
+160 VLNFN
-165 SKQEE
+165 SKHEE

-202 YKVVGIYQTGLEE
+202 YKVVGIYQTGFEE

-245 LSNGKIVLKA
+245 LTNGKIVLKA
-255 GVEGKATNLLYDWG
+255 TVEGRAANLLYDWG
-269 AGPDIYGGFYL
+269 SGPDIYGGFYL
-280 PYLSD
+280 SELSD
-285 TNFRLIVYQSDPL
+285 TTLRLIVYQSDPL
-298 KGTQT
+298 NRAQT
-303 PIDTSYIQINC
+303 PIDTSYLQINC
-314 SQEFVTSSSLLQDE
+314 SKSSVAATALLQDE
-328 NGQLIKESIGINS
+328 NGELIKESIGIDS

-350 VQVTETE
+350 VQVRETE
-357 GLGTGRN
+357 GLGTGKN

-369 EVQIADWND
+369 EVQITDWND
-378 LKQVE
+378 LKHVE
-383 DGIRSV
+383 EEIRSV

-409 ERDLFA
+409 EKDLFA

-463 DWSIRKLFLY
+463 DWSIRKLFMY

-479 GRGLLFGNSVAFLLC
+479 GRGLFYGNIIGFFLCYVQL
-494 FIQVKFAILK
+494 KFAPLK

-514 VPMEMNPMSWFLV
+514 VPVEVNPISWMLV
-527 NLVTFVVCMISL
+527 NAITFCVCMISL

>member
-1 LSFEIFISR
+1 MSFEIFISR

-73 KQIYEGDAV
+73 KQIFEGDAV

-89 TELSGINGLK
+89 NELAGINGLK

-148 WTFIR
+148 WTFIK

-160 ILNFQ
+160 VLNFQ
-165 SKQEE
+165 QKQEE

-176 MADQLNYSLNDTIS
+176 MADQLNYSLNDTVS

-231 NDFGIKTKIVIDDK
+231 NDFGIKTKIIIDDK

-255 GVEGKATNLLYDWG
+255 GVEGKASNLLYDWG

-314 SQEFVTSSSLLQDE
+314 SQTFVASSSLLQDE
-328 NGQLIKESIGINS
+328 NGELIKESIGINS
-341 YQMTSNLAS
+341 YQMTSSLAT
-350 VQVTETE
+350 VEVTETE
-357 GLGTGRN
+357 GLGTGKN

-369 EVQIADWND
+369 EVQITDWNQ
-378 LKQVE
+378 LKHVE
-383 DGIRSV
+383 EEIRSI

-479 GRGLLFGNSVAFLLC
+479 GRGLLYGNSVAFVLC
-494 FIQVKFAILK
+494 FIQMKFAVLK

-514 VPMEMNPMSWFLV
+514 VPVEMNPMSWFLV

>member
-1 LSFEIFISR
+1 MSFEIFISR

-73 KQIYEGDAV
+73 KQIFEGDAV
-82 FKDQKAL
+82 LKDQKAL
-89 TELSGINGLK
+89 NELAGINGLK

-140 KGVVEEYD
+140 KGVVEDYD
-148 WTFIR
+148 WTFIKE
-153 QHLVSGR
+153 HLVAGR
-160 ILNFQ
+160 VLNFKA
-165 SKQEE
+165 KQEE

-231 NDFGIKTKIVIDDK
+231 NDFGMKTKIIIDDK

-255 GVEGKATNLLYDWG
+255 AVEGKTSNLLYDWG

-314 SQEFVTSSSLLQDE
+314 SQAFVATSSLLQDE
-328 NGQLIKESIGINS
+328 NGELIKESIGINS
-341 YQMTSNLAS
+341 YQMTSNLAT

-357 GLGTGRN
+357 GLGTGKN

-369 EVQIADWND
+369 EVQITDWNK
-378 LKQVE
+378 LKHVE
-383 DGIRSV
+383 EEIRSI

-463 DWSIRKLFLY
+463 DWSIRKLFLF

-479 GRGLLFGNSVAFLLC
+479 GRGLLYGNSVAFVLC
-494 FIQVKFAILK
+494 FIQMKFAVLK

-514 VPMEMNPMSWFLV
+514 VPVEMNPMSWFLV

>member
-1 LSFEIFISR
+1 MSFEIFISR

-73 KQIYEGDAV
+73 KQIFEGDAV

-89 TELSGINGLK
+89 NELAGINGLK

-148 WTFIR
+148 WTFIK

-160 ILNFQ
+160 VLNFQ
-165 SKQEE
+165 QKQEE

-231 NDFGIKTKIVIDDK
+231 NDFGIKTKIIIDDK

-255 GVEGKATNLLYDWG
+255 GVEGKASNLLYDWG

-314 SQEFVTSSSLLQDE
+314 SQAFVSSSALLQDE
-328 NGQLIKESIGINS
+328 NGELIKESIGINS
-341 YQMTSNLAS
+341 YQMTSSLAT

-357 GLGTGRN
+357 GLGTGKN

-369 EVQIADWND
+369 EVQITDWNQ
-378 LKQVE
+378 LKHVE
-383 DGIRSV
+383 EEIRSI

-479 GRGLLFGNSVAFLLC
+479 GRGLLYGNSVAFVLC
-494 FIQVKFAILK
+494 FIQMKFAVLK

-514 VPMEMNPMSWFLV
+514 VPVEMNPMSWFLV